1 MKKQEFKQSLFQLFD
16 ADIDSMAYE
25 EKVQYIEKLVYDY
38 INGIVILCGKSPT
51 TQSIWPWV
59 WKHRADIPLGR
70 HAPKRHTGPAG
81 NRRVHRADQTGV
93 QAAGAQ
99 GLTPIR
105 LEDTGMETSPEEIR
119 FFDEKP
125 QLIGLYAALR
135 AQLARAYPEM
145 GVRVG
150 KTQISFLSPRVFAM
164 ASLPQRR
171 GKSWPKEFLLVSFG
185 LGYEKQHPRIAQA
198 TEPYPGR
205 WTHHVPVQAIEEI
218 DQTLMGWLAEAYAF
232 SRAK

>member
-1 MKKQEFKQSLFQLFD
+1 
-16 ADIDSMAYE
+16 
-25 EKVQYIEKLVYDY
+25 
-38 INGIVILCGKSPT
+38 
-51 TQSIWPWV
+51 
-59 WKHRADIPLGR
+59 
-70 HAPKRHTGPAG
+70 
-81 NRRVHRADQTGV
+81 
-93 QAAGAQ
+93 
-99 GLTPIR
+99 
-105 LEDTGMETSPEEIR
+105 METSPEEIR

-198 TEPYPGR
+198 TQNPTPAAGR
-205 WTHHVPVQAIEEI
+205 TMCRCKP
-218 DQTLMGWLAEAYAF
+218 
-232 SRAK
+232 

>member
-1 MKKQEFKQSLFQLFD
+1 
-16 ADIDSMAYE
+16 
-25 EKVQYIEKLVYDY
+25 
-38 INGIVILCGKSPT
+38 
-51 TQSIWPWV
+51 
-59 WKHRADIPLGR
+59 
-70 HAPKRHTGPAG
+70 
-81 NRRVHRADQTGV
+81 
-93 QAAGAQ
+93 
-99 GLTPIR
+99 
-105 LEDTGMETSPEEIR
+105 METSPEEIR

-164 ASLPQRR
+164 ASLPRRR

-185 LGYEKQHPRIAQA
+185 LGYEKQHPRIAQV

-218 DQTLMGWLAEAYAF
+218 DQTLMGWLAEAYSF